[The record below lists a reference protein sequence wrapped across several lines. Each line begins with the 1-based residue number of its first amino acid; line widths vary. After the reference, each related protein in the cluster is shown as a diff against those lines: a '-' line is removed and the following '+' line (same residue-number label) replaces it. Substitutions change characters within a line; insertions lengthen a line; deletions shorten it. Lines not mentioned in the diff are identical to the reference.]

1 MNDLFKLYEQ
11 KLDKPKGTALPSLLH
26 LLGMK
31 FRYPLITS
39 SAAFATFSGVK
50 PNARKSSPAGA
61 EAPKWSRDTVLPSR
75 PT

>member
-50 PNARKSSPAGA
+50 PSEAASLRHMTAETAAPSSLI
-61 EAPKWSRDTVLPSR
+61 EK
-75 PT
+75 